1 MFLYSYMSGLNCK
14 HGPDSYFLTLFTSMN
29 NEQIQTSFNMLA
41 DADYGFVLHDIS
53 QLDYKQ

>member
-1 MFLYSYMSGLNCK
+1 MFLYPYMSGLNCK

-41 DADYGFVLHDIS
+41 DAYGFVLHYIS
-53 QLDYKQ
+53 QLDYEQ